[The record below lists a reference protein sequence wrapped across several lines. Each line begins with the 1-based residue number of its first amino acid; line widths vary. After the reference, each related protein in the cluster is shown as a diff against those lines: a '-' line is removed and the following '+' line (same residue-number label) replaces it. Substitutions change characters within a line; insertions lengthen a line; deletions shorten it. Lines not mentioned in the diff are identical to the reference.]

1 MPPINVKDNVKIE
14 FEESELTKRQVEC
27 KIIDY
32 DREKI
37 VLNYSRVSPYY
48 YQFLHEGKEIK
59 MYYYSEGGIYIFESI
74 VINSPAEGSFEIEMP
89 PDYTKI
95 QRRDFIRAYT
105 ELDIQIV
112 DGLRGIVCTSK
123 TIDIGGNGIRFKSSE
138 KLEFGK
144 VYDVYMYLSED
155 EILKVTGA
163 IIKIENDEYVLEFT
177 RIKSRDRDRIL
188 KLCIYLQSQNV
199 NRKKNSL

>member
-1 MPPINVKDNVKIE
+1 MTLIE
-14 FEESELTKRQVEC
+14 SASV
-27 KIIDY
+27 
-32 DREKI
+32 
-37 VLNYSRVSPYY
+37 
-48 YQFLHEGKEIK
+48 
-59 MYYYSEGGIYIFESI
+59 
-74 VINSPAEGSFEIEMP
+74 
-89 PDYTKI
+89 
-95 QRRDFIRAYT
+95 
-105 ELDIQIV
+105 
-112 DGLRGIVCTSK
+112 
-123 TIDIGGNGIRFKSSE
+123 RFKSSE